1 MTVVFVGLGSN
12 LDSPQQ
18 QVSNAID
25 ELDAVDATD
34 LLACSFLYKSRPVG
48 PQDQDDFV
56 NAVAKLETGLAA
68 EALLDALQEIENRHG
83 RRRLKHWGP
92 RTLDLDIL
100 SYGNNII
107 ATERLTVPHP
117 EIPNRTFVLKPWAD
131 LEPDWIIP
139 GFGKVTDL
147 LTDSREAMPE
157 KLT

>member
-18 QVSNAID
+18 QVCRAID
-25 ELDAVDATD
+25 ELDAVADTS
-34 LLACSFLYKSRPVG
+34 LIACSSLYRSSPVG

-56 NAVAKLETGLAA
+56 NAVARLETRLSAH
-68 EALLDALQEIENRHG
+68 ELLDALQDIENHHG
-83 RRRLKHWGP
+83 RRRVQHWGP

-100 SYGNNII
+100 SYGDNII

-117 EIPNRTFVLKPWAD
+117 EIPNRTFVLKPWAEI
-131 LEPDWIIP
+131 EPGWQIP
-139 GFGKVTDL
+139 GLGSVTDL
-147 LTDSREAMPE
+147 LANSPEAMPE